1 MDNSLSD
8 IIRSDEDDII
18 QEQETTTEYE
28 EIETVDEPD
37 DDEMELEEGKEWPFM
52 HHFRKMAW
60 YAIIVNNQLPSKIQI
75 DAMMVLR
82 IAKIRR

>member
-37 DDEMELEEGKEWPFM
+37 DDEMELEEGKE
-52 HHFRKMAW
+52 
-60 YAIIVNNQLPSKIQI
+60 
-75 DAMMVLR
+75 
-82 IAKIRR
+82 